1 MKIIGNKFRA
11 FYPQTSLNFNFTV
24 SNYTTNDFE
33 IGVSGTDYIHFKF
46 KSGII
51 RDHYDNIIGTFNK
64 EPISIDA
71 YIKAPF
77 VAGAYTTNV
86 PIYKSYL
93 NGNPVVRNSVL
104 ANASSIFDSIV
115 AKILSSASDSLD
127 LDFTLKGQDL
137 PVIEFTKFYSDTVSL
152 RGTITNK
159 GNKYVEIFSIT
170 SESIDGTWTVDQK
183 LSPGI
188 PYIFTNTIANSLPIN
203 TKVIL
208 NLKTNFG
215 NVSYELYLGD
225 SQREELS
232 TIPVT
237 VIPDSNLNFIPSMD
251 LVEGSLSNA
260 GTSQVTYRID
270 YLLLNASDKI
280 DLLFE
285 YNDGVPNPSIAQT
298 ITAVKDIYFSGILPC
313 TLGKGNGTLYNDD
326 FSTII
331 ENYKIDSFPDNT
343 QDVLF
348 SSTRELEQSF
358 SNLNATGEVVYV
370 VTNDTQNLIN
380 ISLNDVNLNSNFYM
394 DLGGKT
400 GIPPI
405 LESKERTYTKIDT
418 YKNLSVKS
426 DFVEF
431 SITGTVTDQAAGGAY
446 YFDNVEI
453 PIKSGVLQN
462 TILYPSIT
470 MGNTAPTTTTIYPY
484 RGVGYATLIDQYIIL
499 RGETK
504 NSKTPFL
511 FIDSTEKNSILFKN
525 LNNIDYNGQYTLSAT
540 DLIKC
545 KVFNNESFYRKEG
558 DNFNSNNSRL
568 NSVSIINN
576 IIFDGIQSYYELS
589 PFENLNNS
597 ENKFYRIDDESE
609 FSMSPN
615 IKWDDNNLAFLNY
628 RKGVFYSDSPVLKL
642 GLQFS
647 ANEFTY
653 NRTSSLSKN
662 RVDYISHSVVASPI
676 QPLIS

>member
-188 PYIFTNTIANSLPIN
+188 PYIFTNTISNSLPIN

-237 VIPDSNLNFIPSMD
+237 VIPDSNLNFIPTMD

-270 YLLLNASDKI
+270 YLLSNASDKI

-285 YNDGVPNPSIAQT
+285 YNDGVPNPSITQT
-298 ITAVKDIYFSGILPC
+298 ITDVKDIYFSGILPC

-331 ENYKIDSFPDNT
+331 ENYKIALFPDNT

-348 SSTRELEQSF
+348 SSTQELEQSF
-358 SNLNATGEVVYV
+358 SNLNATGEVVYQV
-370 VTNDTQNLIN
+370 INDSENLIT

-400 GIPPI
+400 GIPPT
-405 LESKERTYTKIDT
+405 LESQVKKYTKIDS
-418 YKNLSVKS
+418 YKGLSVKS
-426 DFVEF
+426 DFEEF
-431 SITGTVTDQAAGGAY
+431 SITGTVTDQSAEGAY

-462 TILYPSIT
+462 TISYPSIT
-470 MGNTAPTTTTIYPY
+470 MGNNSPTTTTIYPY
-484 RGVGYATLIDQYIIL
+484 RGVGYASLTDQYVIL

-511 FIDSTEKNSILFKN
+511 FIENIYKDNILFKN
-525 LNNIDYNGQYTLSAT
+525 LNNIDYNGQYTLKST
-540 DLIKC
+540 DLIKG
-545 KVFNNESFYRKEG
+545 KVFNSESFYRKEG
-558 DNFNSNNSRL
+558 STFNYNNSKL
-568 NSVSIINN
+568 NSVAIINN
-576 IIFDGIQSYYELS
+576 IIIDGIESYYKLS
-589 PFENLNNS
+589 PFDSLNNS
-597 ENKFYRIDDESE
+597 ENTFYRVDRESD
-609 FSMSPN
+609 FLMSPN
-615 IKWDDNNLAFLNY
+615 INLDDNNLAFLNN
-628 RKGVFYSDSPVLKL
+628 RRGLFYSDSPVLKL
-642 GLQFS
+642 GLAFD
-647 ANEFTY
+647 ANEFTL
-653 NRTSSLSKN
+653 NRTISTSKN
-662 RVDYISHSVVASPI
+662 KVSYINHISELSPV
-676 QPLIS
+676 QPPIS